1 MVYRVYVEKK
11 KELANEAKSLF
22 NDIKTMNNTMK
33 RLLLSVWL
41 LSLSLLSAVAEN
53 YPYKSDVLWVT
64 VPNHADWLYKTGEK
78 VTVEVQFYKYGI
90 PTPELSWALTATT
103 PRLTMSLTA
112 QT

>member
-1 MVYRVYVEKK
+1 
-11 KELANEAKSLF
+11 
-22 NDIKTMNNTMK
+22 MK

-78 VTVEVQFYKYGI
+78 APYPIMPTGFIKPEKKQLWRYNSINTVSPGI
-90 PTPELSWALTATT
+90 T
-103 PRLTMSLTA
+103 
-112 QT
+112 

>member
-1 MVYRVYVEKK
+1 
-11 KELANEAKSLF
+11 
-22 NDIKTMNNTMK
+22 MK

-90 PTPELSWALTATT
+90 ITIKPK
-103 PRLTMSLTA
+103 
-112 QT
+112 QTRCNAPKFNNIK

>member
-1 MVYRVYVEKK
+1 
-11 KELANEAKSLF
+11 
-22 NDIKTMNNTMK
+22 MK

-90 PTPELSWALTATT
+90 P
-103 PRLTMSLTA
+103 RDNVSLNAVSCAGVLADRRFAKKPSMEFVFRTSIFFYVFMNTRYISVM
-112 QT
+112 QIKI